1 MRTFSR
7 PALVILLISGGV
19 TAAAQDWSQWRGQNR
34 DGGVAGF
41 KAPAAWPDQLS
52 QRWKIDVGL
61 GYATPLVVGNRIY
74 QFSRQGE
81 DEVMNAIDAA
91 TGSVIWKTGY
101 AAPFEMNN
109 ATSRHGAGPKSTPV
123 FSNGRIFSIGMS
135 GIVTAFDA
143 TSGKQ
148 LWQKPG
154 SAVVP
159 MFTTHAFS
167 PVVERGLVVFHLG
180 GHNQGAITA
189 FDVNTGEVKW
199 SWNGDGPSYGSPI
212 VADFDGTRQIVTLTQ
227 AKLVGI
233 DVVTGSLLWE
243 RPFVST
249 NVTNAAT
256 PVLVSRTIILSNG
269 GPLVAVRVAKKDTQ
283 WVVEE
288 AWQNADASFRLSN
301 AVATTDILFGL
312 TTRNMGQYFAVDVKT
327 GQTLWSSE
335 PRQAGQAAIEYGG
348 DLWFS
353 LEDDGEL
360 VIARVSRTGFEPLRR
375 YKVADAATWTPPVL
389 SGNRI
394 FIKDVTSLALW
405 TVN

>member
-1 MRTFSR
+1 MRFSFR
-7 PALVILLISGGV
+7 LTLVILVVAAGAV
-19 TAAAQDWSQWRGQNR
+19 AAAQDWTQWRGPNR
-34 DGGVAGF
+34 DGDVPGF

-52 QRWKIDVGL
+52 QRWKVEVGL

-81 DEVMNAIDAA
+81 DEVMSAIDAA
-91 TGSVIWKTGY
+91 TGSVLWKTDY
-101 AAPFEMNN
+101 AAPFEMNS

-123 FSNGRIFSIGMS
+123 FSNGRVFSIGMS

-143 TSGKQ
+143 ASGKQ

-154 SAVVP
+154 SKVVP

-167 PVVERGLVVFHLG
+167 PVVERGLVIFHLG

-233 DVVTGSLLWE
+233 DVATGSLLWE
-243 RPFVST
+243 RPFVSP

-256 PVLVSRTIILSNG
+256 PVLVGRTIILSNG

-283 WVVEE
+283 WLVED
-288 AWQNADASFRLSN
+288 AWQNADAPFRLSN
-301 AVATTDILFGL
+301 AVATGDMLFGI
-312 TTRNMGQYFAVDVKT
+312 TTRNMGQYFAVDAKT

-335 PRQAGQAAIEYGG
+335 PRQAAQAAIEHGG
-348 DLWFS
+348 DFWFS

-360 VIARVSRTGFEPLRR
+360 VIARVSRTAFEPLRR
-375 YKVADAATWTPPVL
+375 YKVADSATWTPPVL
-389 SGNRI
+389 SGNRV
-394 FIKDVTSLALW
+394 FIKDVSTLALW

>member
-7 PALVILLISGGV
+7 LALAILVIPGAV

-74 QFSRQGE
+74 QFSRQGG
-81 DEVMNAIDAA
+81 DEVMSAIDAA
-91 TGSVIWKTGY
+91 TGSVLWKTGY
-101 AAPFEMNN
+101 AAPFEMNS
-109 ATSRHGAGPKSTPV
+109 ATSRHGAGPKSTPA

-143 TSGKQ
+143 TSGKP

-154 SAVVP
+154 SPVAP

-227 AKLVGI
+227 TKLVGV
-233 DVVTGSLLWE
+233 DVATGSLLWE
-243 RPFVST
+243 RPFVSP

-256 PVLVSRTIILSNG
+256 PVLVGRTIVLSNG
-269 GPLVAVRVAKKDTQ
+269 GPLVAVRVAKRDTQ

-288 AWQNADASFRLSN
+288 AWQNADAPFRLSN
-301 AVATTDILFGL
+301 AIATSDILFGL

-335 PRQAGQAAIEYGG
+335 SRQAAQAAIEYGG

-375 YKVADAATWTPPVL
+375 YKVADAATWTPPVI